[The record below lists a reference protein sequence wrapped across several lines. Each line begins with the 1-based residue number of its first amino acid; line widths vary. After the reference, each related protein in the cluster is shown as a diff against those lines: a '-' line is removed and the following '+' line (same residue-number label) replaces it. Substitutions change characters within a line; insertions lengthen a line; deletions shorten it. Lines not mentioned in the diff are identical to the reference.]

1 MAQRVSI
8 SYHLEA
14 GAGAEDKISLYKVPG
29 GHRFKTIQ
37 TNISFPVGQYGELL
51 LSIYMGIKKQ
61 LPTWGEYCGDNLTL
75 VDNTPAEWGTEE
87 EVMLHYRNTNATEV
101 REAYLLLEGEL
112 E

>member
-14 GAGAEDKISLYKVPG
+14 GAGVEDKVSLYKVPG
-29 GHRFKTIQ
+29 GRHFKTTQ
-37 TNISFPVGQYGELL
+37 TNVSFPVGQYGELL

-61 LPTWGEYCGDNLTL
+61 LPTVGEYCGDNLTL

-87 EVMLHYRNTNATEV
+87 EVMLHYRNTNPTQV
-101 REAYLLLEGEL
+101 REAYFLLEGEL